1 MSGGMILHPLISV
14 IFELD
19 ASKKLKLGS
28 FTGVWD
34 GVLGFLLLVVCVL
47 SFLLNIEIYIQQ
59 LVCPQKKERMLPID
73 LKGKV

>member
-1 MSGGMILHPLISV
+1 MSGGMILHSLISV

-34 GVLGFLLLVVCVL
+34 GVLGFLLLVVCVPFFFVKYRNLYSAAGL
-47 SFLLNIEIYIQQ
+47 SSE
-59 LVCPQKKERMLPID
+59 
-73 LKGKV
+73 KGENVTH